1 MHALWYDLVRPG
13 IEDIT
18 LHNGETVVH
27 TFINLA
33 VTVIPDF
40 ILEDEIVL
48 KILQL
53 K

>member
-1 MHALWYDLVRPG
+1 MLALWCNLVRPG

-33 VTVIPDF
+33 VIPDF
-40 ILEDEIVL
+40 ILKDEIVL